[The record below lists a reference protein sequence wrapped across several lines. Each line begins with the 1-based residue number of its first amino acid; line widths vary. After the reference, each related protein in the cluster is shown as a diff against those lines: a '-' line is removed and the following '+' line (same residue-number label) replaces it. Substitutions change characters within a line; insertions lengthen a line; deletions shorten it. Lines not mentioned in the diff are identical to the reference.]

1 MGIKISKN
9 LVIEQDPEDSDDVCK
24 DNIITEEMYKGKTG
38 LNSISISD
46 GVTII
51 QRSAFENCSDLVSVK
66 IPTSVRR
73 IEWNAFA
80 GCNNLNNIVV
90 DPSIVE
96 IDCWMDSRH
105 VSKMT
110 LYRPFDNELIEFLVK
125 GYEMELKT
133 ENDIDHWA

>member
-1 MGIKISKN
+1 MAKKKGVNMNELDAKVIPEGTIRIKAAEFRDNLDIVGIKFPSS
-9 LVIEQDPEDSDDVCK
+9 L
-24 DNIITEEMYKGKTG
+24 
-38 LNSISISD
+38 
-46 GVTII
+46 
-51 QRSAFENCSDLVSVK
+51 
-66 IPTSVRR
+66 RR

-133 ENDIDHWA
+133 ENDIDHLA